1 VRLVLNA
8 SAAIEVVLA
17 RTKAREYER
26 ILEEAAEVLA
36 SDLII
41 PRAYDMFY
49 LSLARREDA
58 GFLTSDGSLRREAE
72 RQGIRLL

>member
-1 VRLVLNA
+1 MRLILDA
-8 SAAIEVVLA
+8 SAAIEAVLA

-26 ILEEAAEVLA
+26 ILEEADEVLA

-41 PRAYDMFY
+41 PRACDMFY

-58 GFLTSDGSLRREAE
+58 GFLTLDRLLRREAE
-72 RQGIRLL
+72 RQGIRVL